1 MLRRTTGGYCH
12 RVRNTPGL
20 NAGGVFFGRSKGG
33 LLVCSAVLSSDFDV
47 FSKWMREDTACI
59 QNAQTRIFPAYPH
72 LTALLIPVFQFLLA
86 DLPAGTGE
94 RHIILKINIMKS
106 KSYKNSSE
114 EKNNLW
120 DAFVDYLE
128 NTYFPGASELLDTK
142 TIAFE
147 YEAFKSCYA

>member
-1 MLRRTTGGYCH
+1 
-12 RVRNTPGL
+12 
-20 NAGGVFFGRSKGG
+20 
-33 LLVCSAVLSSDFDV
+33 
-47 FSKWMREDTACI
+47 
-59 QNAQTRIFPAYPH
+59 
-72 LTALLIPVFQFLLA
+72 
-86 DLPAGTGE
+86 
-94 RHIILKINIMKS
+94 MKS